1 MMLDNLEPRSQGYL
15 TTDSPAP
22 LERGRSRLQDDV
34 AYLLKEWGI
43 FVQGQEKIKG
53 VMESRLCK
61 ISLRCLHSN
70 KARK

>member
-1 MMLDNLEPRSQGYL
+1 MMLDNLEPRSHGYL

-43 FVQGQEKIKG
+43 LEQRARENKG
-53 VMESRLCK
+53 GYKE
-61 ISLRCLHSN
+61 
-70 KARK
+70 